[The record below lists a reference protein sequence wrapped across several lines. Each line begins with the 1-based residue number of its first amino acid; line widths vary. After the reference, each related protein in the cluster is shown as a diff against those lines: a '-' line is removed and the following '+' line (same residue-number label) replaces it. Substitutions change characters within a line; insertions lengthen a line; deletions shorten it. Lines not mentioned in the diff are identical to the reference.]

1 MKLSIITINYNNA
14 NGLKKT
20 MESVL
25 AQTSQEFEYIV
36 VDGGSTDGSKEVIM
50 HFANHLTI
58 SPSHH
63 LRWLSEP
70 DTGIYNAMN
79 KGIRMAKGEYV
90 QFLNSGDYLVA
101 NDVTARMLNF
111 LNIRNQ
117 ELKTNNEKEISIVY
131 GNMLKVLK
139 DGSVFYNKEIPNV
152 SMLTFF
158 RGTINHSSAYIQ
170 KKLFDQY
177 GLYDE
182 SLKIV
187 ADWKFYLITV
197 GLHNEKLEYAD
208 IDMTYFDTSGIS
220 NTNSVQDRDER
231 RIVLEA
237 LLPPLVLKDYDAYW
251 FDIEQMRRIKRYK
264 LLKWIFWC
272 VERCVFKYEKLKSKY
287 QKEHLFFD

>member
-50 HFANHLTI
+50 HFAHHLTI

-63 LRWLSEP
+63 LLWLSEP
-70 DTGIYNAMN
+70 DAGIYNAMN

-111 LNIRNQ
+111 LNRRNQ

>member
-111 LNIRNQ
+111 LNRRNQ
-117 ELKTNNEKEISIVY
+117 ELKTNNEEEISIVY